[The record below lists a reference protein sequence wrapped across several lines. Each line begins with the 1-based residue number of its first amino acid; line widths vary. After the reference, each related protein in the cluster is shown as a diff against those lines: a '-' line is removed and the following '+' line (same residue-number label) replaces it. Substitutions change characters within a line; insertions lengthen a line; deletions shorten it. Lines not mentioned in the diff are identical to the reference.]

1 MSIVYYN
8 KLTII
13 YPKCIIYVT
22 VKLKE
27 LRESHFITQAELAEL
42 IGVARVT
49 INRLEGGQKKARFS
63 TIRKLAKALSV
74 EPKEIDL
81 S

>member
-8 KLTII
+8 QLTII

-49 INRLEGGQKKARFS
+49 ITRLESGQKKARFS
-63 TIRKLAKALSV
+63 TIRKLAKILKV
-74 EPKEIDL
+74 EPKDIDL

>member
-1 MSIVYYN
+1 MR
-8 KLTII
+8 
-13 YPKCIIYVT
+13 
-22 VKLKE
+22 LKE
-27 LRESHFITQAELAEL
+27 LRESYFLTQAELAEI

-49 INRLEGGQKKARFS
+49 ITRLESGQKRARFS
-63 TIRKLAKALSV
+63 TIRKLAKALNV